1 MTVFLCGF
9 MGCGKTTIGQVLAQK
24 LGVHYI
30 DMDEY
35 IVKKEGKKIPE
46 IFSEKG
52 EEYFRMKETEAVRE
66 LAEREAVIACGGGAV
81 INEKNAEIARSGG
94 VVIFLD
100 VPFEVC
106 YERISGDTNRPLIAN
121 NTKQQVEEI
130 YNSRYQIY
138 KKHSSV
144 LIDANNSPS
153 MVADEIKQFV
163 HIFSGR

>member
-1 MTVFLCGF
+1 MTIFLCGF

-46 IFSEKG
+46 IFAENG
-52 EEYFRMKETEAVRE
+52 EEYFRMKETEAIEE
-66 LAEREAVIACGGGAV
+66 LAKHNAVIACGGGAM

-94 VVIFLD
+94 AVIFLD

-106 YERISGDTNRPLIAN
+106 YERISDDTNRPLIVN
-121 NTKQQVEEI
+121 NTKQQVEDI
-130 YNSRYQIY
+130 YNFRYEIY
-138 KKHSSV
+138 KKHSSAS
-144 LIDANNSPS
+144 IDANNSPS
-153 MVADEIKQFV
+153 AVADEIKKFIQ
-163 HIFSGR
+163 IFS